1 MTSYRRQSRRSVW
14 ARHPR
19 KMCRVQRLQTKKKAA
34 RQAPVQTPP
43 PIEQKAHV
51 ADRKQDSGGVDA
63 VKGYAKDV
71 GDNKVG
77 CFCNWR
83 KVFRPSQW
91 DGKHAEAAAQWLQF
105 MGDGKT
111 QKEAT
116 AETRRLIMPSSK
128 GTRARKTL
136 SPADENSAAGSP
148 TAKKQRQKLTVD
160 ELDHARTRAADYA
173 SRTTCGPK
181 VDDTWQSF
189 VGRRL
194 KMLAAE

>member
-1 MTSYRRQSRRSVW
+1 M
-14 ARHPR
+14 
-19 KMCRVQRLQTKKKAA
+19 
-34 RQAPVQTPP
+34 QTPP
-43 PIEQKAHV
+43 PIEQKATV
-51 ADRKQDSGGVDA
+51 ADHKQDSGAVDA
-63 VKGYAKDV
+63 VKGYVKDD

-77 CFCNWR
+77 CFSSWR

-91 DGKHAEAAAQWLQF
+91 DGQHAEAAAHWLQF

-116 AETRRLIMPSSK
+116 TETRRLIMPSSK
-128 GTRARKTL
+128 NTRARKTP

-148 TAKKQRQKLTVD
+148 AAKKQRQKLTAD

-194 KMLAAE
+194 KMLAAEWPEGRSSHMQVCSIEYKRKGK